1 MKVEVELDGTEMDRI
16 FATSKTH
23 SKRRVVVS
31 ITPLLSQSSSNTMMM
46 KSSWHIAIPIPTQTA
61 LNYFSVSASQ
71 KAKTESE
78 KPLFARPLL
87 EMIVKWP
94 SLQISVL
101 GQKR

>member
-1 MKVEVELDGTEMDRI
+1 MEVELDGTEMDRI

-31 ITPLLSQSSSNTMMM
+31 IIPLLSQSSSNTMMM
-46 KSSWHIAIPIPTQTA
+46 KSSWHTAIPIPTQTA
-61 LNYFSVSASQ
+61 LNYSSVSASQ

-78 KPLFARPLL
+78 KPLSARPSL

-101 GQKR
+101 DQKR